1 MEEALKQGLVR
12 KDLYYRLENT
22 HIPVPSLRERTE
34 DIPLFVQHFIDEYNE
49 KFSKQVEGVTDEF
62 MELLKK
68 HDWPGNVREL
78 KNLFEGI
85 FNFTDNSIIDTSDLP
100 ARFLNKLQD
109 AGSSNLKQRM
119 DNTERDIIIET
130 AGYCKTKS
138 ELANKLGI
146 SRQLLNAKMDRLRIS
161 DLIGEKLAKM

>member
-1 MEEALKQGLVR
+1 
-12 KDLYYRLENT
+12 
-22 HIPVPSLRERTE
+22 
-34 DIPLFVQHFIDEYNE
+34 
-49 KFSKQVEGVTDEF
+49 